1 MNLPIFSVLPQNPG
15 EAMLSWLFTITFA
28 LLCLVCFYHAG
39 KDKGADEAEVRKWGA
54 IFFAATI
61 VSALFV
67 WLPVAVVVGLIL
79 FYLFKWLI
87 KEVFPNIWAGIRN
100 K

>member
-1 MNLPIFSVLPQNPG
+1 MNLPIFSVLPSNPG
-15 EAMLSWLFTITFA
+15 ESALSWLFVVIFA
-28 LLCLVCFYHAG
+28 LLCLACFYHAG
-39 KDKGADEAEVRKWGA
+39 KESGADKADLRKWGA
-54 IFFAATI
+54 IFFVAAI
-61 VSALFV
+61 VSALFI
-67 WLPVAVVVGLIL
+67 WLPMAVIVGFIL